1 MFLLRRGQ
9 RLPGRHPR
17 RSGRVQAA
25 RHWTGACGPQGQRRE
40 RPAAGPSRGGD
51 SGPER
56 TRRGAGGRDRGS
68 GPHQAELPVQG
79 GAGPG
84 AHLRRQRLQ
93 DKAHRDAPVTAGK
106 GKRLKSDLGRS
117 TADRIVVRGYDL
129 VEDLIGKV
137 SLGDM
142 AFLELKGRLPT
153 PPESTVFNAL
163 AVTLVE
169 HGMTPSAIAT
179 RLTYFGAPESLQ
191 GAVAAGLL
199 GIGDRFGG
207 SVEEAARTLQE
218 ALAGS
223 GAEVDLNEL
232 ARKILATHKER
243 KRPIAGLGHPIHKTI
258 DQRNPKLF
266 ALASENG
273 FSGRYV
279 QLMKAISGEAG

>member
-1 MFLLRRGQ
+1 
-9 RLPGRHPR
+9 
-17 RSGRVQAA
+17 
-25 RHWTGACGPQGQRRE
+25 
-40 RPAAGPSRGGD
+40 
-51 SGPER
+51 
-56 TRRGAGGRDRGS
+56 
-68 GPHQAELPVQG
+68 
-79 GAGPG
+79 
-84 AHLRRQRLQ
+84 
-93 DKAHRDAPVTAGK
+93 VTARK
-106 GKRLKSDLGRS
+106 GKRLKSDMGSS
-117 TADRIVVRGYDL
+117 TADRIVVRGHDL

-153 PPESTVFNAL
+153 RQESTVFNAL

-169 HGMTPSAIAT
+169 HGMTPSAIAA

-218 ALAGS
+218 ALAGT
-223 GAEVDLNEL
+223 GAEVDVTEL
-232 ARKILATHKER
+232 ARKIVATHKES
-243 KRPIAGLGHPIHKTI
+243 KRPIAGLGHPIHRPI
-258 DQRNPKLF
+258 DPRTPKLF

-279 QLMKAISGEAG
+279 QLMKAISVEAERSHGRELPVNATGAIGAIASELDIPWKVTRGLAVIARAIGLVAHIQEELEEPLAAEIWSRIDEESSAR